1 MYHSILVPLDG
12 SPLSEYALPIACDIA
27 RRSGAELHLVHVHVR
42 ATPAPIYVEGM
53 PVVDE
58 QLQSL
63 SKEHELAYLESIR
76 DRLTAEPELPMT
88 VAVLDPFDADLRD
101 QTVPDMLASYAATAN
116 SDLIVMT
123 THGRGGLERFWLG
136 SVADALV
143 RASTVP
149 VLLVRPD
156 EHHPTA
162 QPPLFR
168 QTLIPL
174 DGSALAEQ
182 ILESALML
190 GAPVEA
196 EYTLLHVVQPHV
208 LVRWGPFTTPTD
220 LDSEAT
226 QRRQLDAQHYLE
238 RVARA
243 LRATGKQV
251 VIRVVVAEQAAPAI
265 LEEARQHGIDLIAI
279 ATHGRRSLGRLLL
292 GSVADKVLRRTDIPL
307 LLYRPTFPPDSAGRQ
322 SASAMEE
329 TPRDRV

>member
-1 MYHSILVPLDG
+1 MYRSILVPLDG

-63 SKEHELAYLESIR
+63 SKEHELGYLEGIR
-76 DRLTAEPELPMT
+76 DRLTAKLELPMR
-88 VAVLDPFDADLRD
+88 VAVLDPLDADLRD

-116 SDLIVMT
+116 SDLIVIT

-143 RASTVP
+143 RASPVP

-156 EHHPTA
+156 AYYPTS
-162 QPPLFR
+162 QPPAFR
-168 QTLIPL
+168 QILIPL

-182 ILESALML
+182 ILEPALML
-190 GAPVEA
+190 GGPAEA
-196 EYTLLHVVQPHV
+196 EYTLLHVVQPRV
-208 LVRWGPFTTPTD
+208 LLRWGPFTTPTD
-220 LDSEAT
+220 LDFEAT
-226 QRRQLDAQHYLE
+226 QRRQSDAQHYLE
-238 RVARA
+238 RIARP
-243 LRATGKQV
+243 LRAAGKQV
-251 VIRVVVAEQAAPAI
+251 VLRVVAAEQVAPAI

-279 ATHGRRSLGRLLL
+279 ATHGRSNLGRLLL

-307 LLYRPTFPPDSAGRQ
+307 LVYRPTFPPEFARRQ
-322 SASAMEE
+322 SASAMVE